1 MGALVAHRRRRS
13 RGFSVME
20 ALCAMAILVV
30 LATAA
35 SLGGRGQLRHVGDR
49 FDELAALN
57 LASSRIEAIDAW
69 DHPLVEGETEFDVDP
84 QSLPSAQGRQ
94 KIGEIEPGLFEI
106 TIRVEYGP
114 DQARSVELTT
124 WMAREVGP

>member
-1 MGALVAHRRRRS
+1 MGALVAHRRPAS

-57 LASSRIEAIDAW
+57 LASSRLEALDAW
-69 DHPLVEGETEFDVDP
+69 AHPLVEGETEFDVDP
-84 QSLPSAQGRQ
+84 QSLPAARGRQ
-94 KIGEIEPGLFEI
+94 RIEKDDPGLFKV
-106 TIRVEYGP
+106 TIRIEYGP
-114 DQARSVELTT
+114 DQARSIELTT
-124 WMAREVGP
+124 LMAREVGP